1 MQPYQY
7 AILAALIFTIVAIL
21 QAARLFYGW
30 PMTVGSTE
38 ISHGCKLGGCG
49 RCRAAG
55 LGWLH
60 VGTQLG
66 RELINARLN
75 E

>member
-38 ISHGCKLGGCG
+38 ISM
-49 RCRAAG
+49 AVSWVAVVVAG
-55 LGWLH
+55 LLALAGF
-60 VGTQLG
+60 TS
-66 RELINARLN
+66 ARS
-75 E
+75 